1 MAENDPASG
10 VQHRTLVSDE
20 VSSILEHHHGLD
32 PVNLGEELCVLGL
45 EDLDLLPLALDLDS
59 FTFLLFPNGK
69 TLDPDRL
76 VMCLILLY
84 DTIDSF

>member
-1 MAENDPASG
+1 MAENDPTSG
-10 VQHRTLVSDE
+10 VQHRPLVSDD

-45 EDLDLLPLALDLDS
+45 EDLDLLPLTLVLDS
-59 FTFLLFPNGK
+59 FTFLLFPHGK

-76 VMCLILLY
+76 VLCLLLLY
-84 DTIDSF
+84 DAIDSF